1 MRRDTKFIAGMFFFV
16 LDLVTFLVGIVL
28 LICGIVSLGIL
39 SGEGGIS
46 LVMEQVGRII
56 GINFSLV
63 VFLVVLVGFAVVL
76 AATGYALKAFQE
88 AKISEGGV
96 KGTIRHFSPL

>member
-1 MRRDTKFIAGMFFFV
+1 MRRDTKLFAGVFFFL

-46 LVMEQVGRII
+46 LVVEQVGRII

-63 VFLVVLVGFAVVL
+63 VLLVVLVGLALVL
-76 AATGYALKAFQE
+76 AATGYALKALQD
-88 AKISEGGV
+88 AKTSEGGV